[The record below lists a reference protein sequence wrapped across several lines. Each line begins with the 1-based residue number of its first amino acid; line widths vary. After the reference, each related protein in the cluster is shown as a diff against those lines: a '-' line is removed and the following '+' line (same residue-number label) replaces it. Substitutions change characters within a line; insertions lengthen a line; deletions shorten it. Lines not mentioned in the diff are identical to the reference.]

1 MMNNSYDSSLEARLN
16 NIERQI
22 EQLKNSL
29 LPIKGWLFGVSVFLA
44 ETIVFNLIHSARGL

>member
-1 MMNNSYDSSLEARLN
+1 MNNSYDSSLEARLN